1 LSLLQGPPP
10 DSFKMLEDLLRQT
23 ARASAFLFFLN
34 FSSEALA
41 FKIVDYQKN
50 LSPRFKKQIRQETRF
65 IIIHSTESRLPSALR
80 TLSRGKVWRGRYVTR
95 GGHAHYLIARNG
107 SVYRILDPKY
117 WANHAGVSM
126 WGGQEG
132 LSDYSLGIELEGYHN
147 VPFSEAQYRSLGKLL
162 QILQK
167 RYGIEDRNVLEHYR
181 VAYSAPNH
189 HHQSKLRGRK
199 LDPGAE
205 NFDRLKAGLNTDSS
219 EDPDVVA
226 GRISPGLTLARAGGQ
241 AVPSDEI
248 EEEDGEAVVEAKTE
262 GDLNRITQTRTAW
275 KIAGAQYNA
284 PTTIYRFPDGRS
296 IPGNK
301 VHDWS
306 DIPPGTQV
314 DVGVAQKVVT
324 PLLAEVVVPEI
335 SSTHSA
341 WQIANALYNSSF
353 TFYIFPDGRVQPG
366 SAISQVTAIPDG
378 TKVLVAYRE
387 TSRPQTRS
395 AIGEDLEDVYLAS
408 RTLYLFPGKTLRSGD
423 QIANFAR
430 LPTGV
435 RVFAKVE

>member
-1 LSLLQGPPP
+1 LL
-10 DSFKMLEDLLRQT
+10 K
-23 ARASAFLFFLN
+23 
-34 FSSEALA
+34 
-41 FKIVDYQKN
+41 
-50 LSPRFKKQIRQETRF
+50 
-65 IIIHSTESRLPSALR
+65 
-80 TLSRGKVWRGRYVTR
+80 
-95 GGHAHYLIARNG
+95 
-107 SVYRILDPKY
+107 
-117 WANHAGVSM
+117 
-126 WGGQEG
+126 
-132 LSDYSLGIELEGYHN
+132 
-147 VPFSEAQYRSLGKLL
+147 
-162 QILQK
+162 ILQK
-167 RYGIEDRNVLEHYR
+167 RYGVEDRDVLEHYR

-189 HHQSKLRGRK
+189 HHQDKLRGRK

-205 NFDRLKAGLNTDSS
+205 NFDRLKAGLTTDYP

-226 GRISPGLTLARAGGQ
+226 GRINPGLTLARAGGQ
-241 AVPSDEI
+241 AVPSDDI

-301 VHDWS
+301 MHDWS

-335 SSTHSA
+335 RSTQSA
-341 WQIANALYNSSF
+341 WQIANALYNSSL
-353 TFYIFPDGRVQPG
+353 TFYILPDGRVQPG
-366 SAISQVTAIPDG
+366 SAISQVAAIPDG

-387 TSRPQTRS
+387 ISRPQTRS

-408 RTLYLFPGKTLRSGD
+408 RTLYLFPDRTLRSGD
-423 QIANFAR
+423 QIANFTR

-435 RVFAKVE
+435 RLFAKVE